1 MTEVK
6 REQEGKIKP
15 LLSPSSRL
23 SLHLAFLLCYQYYS
37 LLLALF
43 HLPPFLL
50 VHICLCLAIV
60 SLSSLGASFHSAL
73 TDY

>member
-6 REQEGKIKP
+6 REQKAKIKP

-23 SLHLAFLLCYQYYS
+23 SLHLAFLCAINII
-37 LLLALF
+37 LLSQLF
-43 HLPPFLL
+43 HLPFFLL
-50 VHICLCLAIV
+50 VHICFCLALL
-60 SLSSLGASFHSAL
+60 SLSSLSASFHSDL